1 MSASKSEDRMSC
13 TSSTSIFSGTVSLY
27 INKVMVSQIMDS
39 VVSDAQSRGSSPTKR
54 SESLQESLTDVTD
67 LGSLLSGNS
76 SPQLSLSR
84 VSETST
90 VARRFRANMDEEKE
104 DTTSRSGVA
113 QNIVGD
119 QFTTSPDVVKDAPP
133 PTPSSENSDTDDDFT
148 SLISML
154 VLRLLSKITTQT
166 DLYPVDVARTSQDL
180 IPKVKSVFCA
190 MSGSSETQAYTEN
203 LKIHKVYRAVYKH
216 MLEEFGLEK
225 ILQLAVS
232 TQDSFD
238 RILVKSLSK
247 ELLDRYNEAA
257 MTN

>member
-113 QNIVGD
+113 QKIISD
-119 QFTTSPDVVKDAPP
+119 QMSTGPDVVKYASPP
-133 PTPSSENSDTDDDFT
+133 SQSSDNSDIDDAFT
-148 SLISML
+148 GLVNML
-154 VLRLLSKITTQT
+154 GVRLLSKIQN
-166 DLYPVDVARTSQDL
+166 PNG
-180 IPKVKSVFCA
+180 SVP
-190 MSGSSETQAYTEN
+190 S
-203 LKIHKVYRAVYKH
+203 
-216 MLEEFGLEK
+216 
-225 ILQLAVS
+225 
-232 TQDSFD
+232 
-238 RILVKSLSK
+238 
-247 ELLDRYNEAA
+247 
-257 MTN
+257 